1 MQFLV
6 ISEQLASSALA
17 IIFGAFL
24 ALCYDAVRLLRIVL
38 LGCGMR
44 RPRVFE
50 KLPPKHR
57 CGEKPPF
64 ISMLLVNI
72 GDILYSLFAAA
83 SFSVFIYWFSTGRLR
98 WYLLLC
104 AVLGFALY
112 RLSLGRLVMK
122 CLGWTA
128 GAVRS
133 LALAALWLCVRPF
146 VLLKKGVMA
155 AAVPVLSRIRY
166 INNIRKTEKIRKRLC
181 DTVRFR

>member
-6 ISEQLASSALA
+6 ISEQLASSAWALLL
-17 IIFGAFL
+17 GAFL
-24 ALCYDAVRLLRIVL
+24 ALCYDALRLLRIVL

-44 RPRVFE
+44 RPKVFE
-50 KLPPKHR
+50 KLPPKR
-57 CGEKPPF
+57 GDNEKPPF

-83 SFSVFIYWFSTGRLR
+83 AFSVFIYWFSMGRFR
-98 WYLLLC
+98 WYLMLC
-104 AVLGFALY
+104 TVVGFALY

-122 CLGWTA
+122 CLGWIA

-133 LALAALWLCVRPF
+133 LTEAVLWLCVRPF
-146 VLLKKGVMA
+146 VLLKKGVKA